1 MNKSALPVLIPFLL
15 LSSGAFAE
23 EKMKAG
29 LWEMT
34 IQSDMLKNMPKIPPE
49 QLRQMKE
56 MGIAMPQMQDGGMV
70 TRICITREMAE
81 RDQAPEMNYKEAG
94 CQPKNYQRAGGSYSV
109 DIVCDGP
116 DMKGRG
122 TARGKF
128 SGSDSFTSTYDFKG
142 TMQGQPLNQ
151 HQESSGKWLGADCG
165 SVAPPDTGGQPRRK

>member
-1 MNKSALPVLIPFLL
+1 MKKSALAIVIPFLL
-15 LSSGAFAE
+15 LSCGAFAE

-34 IQSDMLKNMPKIPPE
+34 IKSDMTKNMPKIPPD
-49 QLRQMKE
+49 QLKQMKE
-56 MGIAMPQMQDGGMV
+56 MGIAIPQMQDGGMV
-70 TRICITREMAE
+70 TRICITKEMAE
-81 RDQAPEMNYKEAG
+81 RDQAPEMNYKESG

-142 TMQGQPLNQ
+142 TMHGQPLTQ

-165 SVAPPDTGGQPRRK
+165 SVAPVTGAPPRRK